1 MGRKKI
7 LRQHSHA
14 ITLMFKIFSNLIQK
28 ALALQVPVTGLGIFR
43 ILYGLVLFQEIIF
56 LLYFNHLIF
65 DPIPYMDVEF
75 PMITF
80 FLGLWAINALCIV
93 LGYRYQITTL
103 VNYVFWII
111 FVCFTPMQRDFDG
124 GFDPFMTGVG
134 FLLIFLPAD
143 RSFSIDNLRLKLG
156 LSDLKNLYQPPR
168 TASILT
174 YIVPVTLCLSF
185 LYFDSA
191 IHKLSADHWRNGLGA
206 WLPSTQPYYISAI
219 DMSWLLNKVWLQ
231 KTIGYTIIV
240 FQFSFLFLSFSRH
253 FRPVLLFL
261 GIALHLGITLSLN
274 IYPFGLGMLALYPLL
289 VPFSWWKSISTRLLN
304 KQPAL
309 TVFYDE
315 QSPFCNRT
323 IITIN
328 HFDVLETLEFKGLQ
342 SHADKQHKLQNITP
356 ELLLTNLYV
365 IDNTGNVFA
374 GLDAYIQI
382 LAKMRYTQCFSLFLR
397 IPGINLLS
405 RRYYRD
411 IADNRAKITSRSDA
425 RASNIKKFV
434 NTPSLYHNI
443 FEQYAE
449 QQPRTLS
456 LRLVKIFIFILLLQI
471 NSTLHYGVAYRMD
484 LNLKTNAVIA
494 TITSISNSL
503 LTLTSTFFGIT
514 PHALYLH
521 DHFKGY
527 NHIIG
532 ITYFDADNQEQ
543 WLPFINEEGRIVAP
557 NWGRVH
563 SMWANI
569 AITPNIDNFR
579 LKKFV
584 MKITAFWGI
593 KSCLNL
599 NSTLFNIKLKK
610 NHAPPTWL
618 YDLRN
623 ANIKQPWINIGTV
636 QWTDKTVVINLPDD
650 INSL

>member
-1 MGRKKI
+1 
-7 LRQHSHA
+7 
-14 ITLMFKIFSNLIQK
+14 MFKTFSRLIQK
-28 ALALQVPVTGLGIFR
+28 ALAQQVPTTGLGIFR

-65 DPIPYMDVEF
+65 DPIPFMDVEF

-103 VNYVFWII
+103 INYVFWII

-124 GFDPFMTGVG
+124 GFDQFMTGVA
-134 FLLIFLPAD
+134 FLLIFLPAE
-143 RSFSIDNLRLKLG
+143 RSFSVDNLRLKLG
-156 LSDLKNLYQPPR
+156 LSDLKNFYQPPR
-168 TASILT
+168 TASILA
-174 YIVPVTLCLSF
+174 YIVPVTLSLGF
-185 LYFDSA
+185 LYFDSG

-219 DMSWLLNKVWLQ
+219 DMSWLLNNVWLQ
-231 KTIGYTIIV
+231 KTIGYTILV
-240 FQFSFLFLSFSRH
+240 FQFSFLFLYFSRH
-253 FRPVLLFL
+253 FRPVLLFV

-274 IYPFGLGMLALYPLL
+274 IYPFGLGMLALYPLV
-289 VPFSWWKSISTRLLN
+289 VPFSWWKSISTRWLN

-315 QSPFCNRT
+315 ECPLCNRT

-328 HFDVLETLEFKGLQ
+328 HFDIFETIEFKGLQ
-342 SHADKQHKLQNITP
+342 SHADQQHKLQNINQE
-356 ELLLTNLYV
+356 ELLTDLYA
-365 IDNTGNVFA
+365 IDSTGNLFA
-374 GLDAYIQI
+374 GLDTYIQI
-382 LAKMRYTQCFSLFLR
+382 LAKMRYTLFFSYFLR
-397 IPGINLLS
+397 IPGIYSVS
-405 RRYYRD
+405 RRCYRN
-411 IADNRAKITSRSDA
+411 IADNRARITPCNDTCALKIT
-425 RASNIKKFV
+425 NFEK
-434 NTPSLYHNI
+434 TPTLYQKI

-449 QQPRTLS
+449 QQPLNFS
-456 LRLVKIFIFILLLQI
+456 FRLARIFFFILLLQI
-471 NSTLHYGVAYRMD
+471 NSTLHYGVAYRTD
-484 LNLKTNAVIA
+484 LNLKSNAIIA
-494 TITSISNSL
+494 TMASISNSL
-503 LTLTSTFFGIT
+503 LTLSSTFFGIT

-532 ITYFDADNQEQ
+532 ISYFDANNQEQ

-579 LKKFV
+579 LKKFI

-593 KSCLNL
+593 KSGLDLNR
-599 NSTLFNIKLKK
+599 THFNIKLKK

-618 YDLRN
+618 FDLRN
-623 ANIKQPWINIGTV
+623 SNIKQPWFNIGTV
-636 QWTDKTVVINLPDD
+636 QWTDQAVFINIPDD